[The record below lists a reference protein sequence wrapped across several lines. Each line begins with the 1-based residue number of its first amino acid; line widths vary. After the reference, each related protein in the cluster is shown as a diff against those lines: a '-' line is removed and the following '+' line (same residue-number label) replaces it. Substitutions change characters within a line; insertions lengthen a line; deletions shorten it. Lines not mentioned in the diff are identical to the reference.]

1 MNGAW
6 AWCLRIP
13 CMAVILVCLIRLL
26 TERGYSTRE

>member
-1 MNGAW
+1 MI
-6 AWCLRIP
+6 WCLRIP